1 LVYAK
6 DLEKDLI
13 SSSDFAIYLSNLP
26 KDKNE
31 KDIENFL
38 KERINIEFKIEKV
51 NFTYDINELV
61 TLIKKN

>member
-61 TLIKKN
+61 TLIRKN